1 MSLDLLNSD
10 TDSTTNANSVG
21 TQTSMAPAVS
31 INSQPYKSNS
41 NITINQS
48 TTDHGVV
55 SAGLQA
61 ISDVMGEIIA
71 FGTSLAT
78 GSKDLVEKTL
88 NSNEYVT
95 KSALD
100 ANTTAVVDSLAFGK
114 SIFQT
119 ATDLVRD
126 TTYEAFDFGRES
138 LDTVR
143 DSVSDVL
150 ATNSQI
156 AGDALYQSQKT
167 IELARDLNEENSLL
181 FRDTVKT
188 VASTL
193 QSSTGQVVQ
202 SLTDLEEE
210 RTIQNAQVLQ
220 SVKGLAETVRTGGEN
235 ISQGINK
242 AIVFAGLALAGFT
255 VWRLAR

>member
-1 MSLDLLNSD
+1 MMGGILNSD
-10 TDSTTNANSVG
+10 TDSLTNANTTGGQGGAAPG
-21 TQTSMAPAVS
+21 TGINTVNDDGTTSIS
-31 INSQPYKSNS
+31 IVN
-41 NITINQS
+41 NQ
-48 TTDHGVV
+48 TDHGIV

-78 GSKDLVEKTL
+78 GSKDLVDKTL
-88 NSNEYVT
+88 NSNEYLT
-95 KSALD
+95 KAALD
-100 ANTTAVVDSLAFGK
+100 ANTSAVVDSLAFGK

-181 FRDTVKT
+181 FRDTVRT

-210 RTIQNAQVLQ
+210 RTIQNAQVLN